1 MTADEPE
8 VTQAAAPVSMTRVMV
23 RYKVK
28 REHLTRELELL
39 RAVYEELQSTQPAG
53 LGYASF
59 RLDDEVS
66 FVELAVTDAPGRFSQ
81 LESFRHYR
89 ATLDE
94 RCEEPPVV
102 TELHEICSYGV
113 VRR

>member
-1 MTADEPE
+1 MTVHEPE
-8 VTQAAAPVSMTRVMV
+8 ETHAAAPVSMTRVMI

-28 REHLTRELELL
+28 REYLARELELL

-59 RLDDEVS
+59 QLDDEVS
-66 FVELAVTDAPGRFSQ
+66 FVEFAVTDAPGRFSQ

-102 TELHEICSYGV
+102 TELHEVGAFGV
-113 VRR
+113 LRG